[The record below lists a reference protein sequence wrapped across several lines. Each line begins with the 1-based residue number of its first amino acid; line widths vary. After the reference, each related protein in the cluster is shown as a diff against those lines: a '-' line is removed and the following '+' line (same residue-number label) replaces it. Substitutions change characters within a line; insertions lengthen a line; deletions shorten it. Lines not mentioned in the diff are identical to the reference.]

1 MEAEVLLEAAAA
13 QVRVAVTV
21 CLGHRKLDTVL
32 ALLALLLLVEVFQ
45 AEAQD

>member
-13 QVRVAVTV
+13 KVRVVVTV
-21 CLGHRKLDTVL
+21 CLDHRKLDTVL
-32 ALLALLLLVEVFQ
+32 ALLALLLLVEVLQ